1 MPQNGSVMMTAF
13 KSRAATIITNQTAI
27 ACIGLYCLA
36 VVMGFGRFLF
46 TATLPDIMTQLSLST
61 VIAGWLASVNYSG
74 YFIGAL
80 IAMFV
85 PQRLTWQMLIAWT
98 AVSIVTT
105 MLLVLPNLSL
115 NSWYVIRLLSGIASG
130 VAMIL
135 SSSLVI
141 QSFSHERRSV
151 LSALHYA
158 GIGVGISA
166 SAILT
171 WWLLTL
177 GYHFDIIWL
186 AAGIISLPLLWLLY
200 AIRPQ
205 NLISP
210 DLSSSKLS
218 SSNLQFPKRQSSK
231 LSSLKLQ
238 PVKSQPVKLNHSYQR
253 LAIQQTYL
261 NFKRSLYEAVAGHT
275 KAIVLLSAS
284 YVLAGF
290 GYITSATFLPVMA
303 TQRLT
308 TQSYAG
314 LLIWLVVGIFAML
327 SNPIWGALA
336 KRIGETKTLMGLTLL
351 QAFGMCLPIWSDG
364 AIGLYGN
371 AVILGLTFVGMVSM
385 TLNLIK
391 NINPAY
397 SNLLIGLATLAYAIG
412 QFIGPLVTVALAGKQ
427 DNFNAGLLVAASG
440 LLLGLVLVFFFQRQT
455 QRQSSFN

>member
-46 TATLPDIMTQLSLST
+46 TATLPDIMTQLSLTT

-85 PQRLTWQMLIAWT
+85 PQRLTWQMLIFWT
-98 AVSIVTT
+98 IISVITT

-115 NSWYVIRLLSGIASG
+115 NAWYVIRLLAGIASG

-166 SAILT
+166 SAVLT

-186 AAGIISLPLLWLLY
+186 VAGLISLPLLWLLY

-205 NLISP
+205 SLISP
-210 DLSSSKLS
+210 ASH
-218 SSNLQFPKRQSSK
+218 SSNLQAAES
-231 LSSLKLQ
+231 
-238 PVKSQPVKLNHSYQR
+238 NHSNQR
-253 LAIQQTYL
+253 LSIQQAYR
-261 NFKRSLYEAVAGHT
+261 NFKRSLYEAATGHT
-275 KAIVLLSAS
+275 KAIILLSAS

-327 SNPIWGALA
+327 SNPVWGALA
-336 KRIGETKTLMGLTLL
+336 KRIGESKTLMGLTVL
-351 QAFGMCLPIWSDG
+351 QAFGMCLPLWFDG

-412 QFIGPLVTVALAGKQ
+412 QFIGPLVTVALAGQQ
-427 DNFNAGLLVAASG
+427 DNFNAGLMVAAIG
-440 LLLGLVLVFFFQRQT
+440 LLVGLILVFFFQRQT
-455 QRQSSFN
+455 KPRCG

>member
-1 MPQNGSVMMTAF
+1 MPQNGSVMMTAL
-13 KSRAATIITNQTAI
+13 KSRAAIIITNQTAI

-105 MLLVLPNLSL
+105 MLLVVPNLSL
-115 NSWYVIRLLSGIASG
+115 NFWYVIRLLSGIASG

-141 QSFSHERRSV
+141 QSFSDECRSL

-166 SAILT
+166 SAVLT

-186 AAGIISLPLLWLLY
+186 VAGIISLPLLWLLY
-200 AIRPQ
+200 AIRPENSTPFKSKANNSQ
-205 NLISP
+205 TSQLQTSKQQAAELKYGSKR
-210 DLSSSKLS
+210 LS
-218 SSNLQFPKRQSSK
+218 
-231 LSSLKLQ
+231 
-238 PVKSQPVKLNHSYQR
+238 V
-253 LAIQQTYL
+253 QQTYL
-261 NFKRSLYEAVAGHT
+261 NFKRSLYEAAADHT
-275 KAIVLLSAS
+275 KAIALLSAS
-284 YVLAGF
+284 YMLAGF

-351 QAFGMCLPIWSDG
+351 QAFGMCLPILSDG

-397 SNLLIGLATLAYAIG
+397 SNLLIGLATLAYALG
-412 QFIGPLVTVALAGKQ
+412 QFLGPLVTVALAGQ
-427 DNFNAGLLVAASG
+427 DDNFNAGLLVAAAGLMVG
-440 LLLGLVLVFFFQRQT
+440 LLLLLLFRRQPPT
-455 QRQSSFN
+455 TI

>member
-46 TATLPDIMTQLSLST
+46 TATLPDIMTQLSLTT

-105 MLLVLPNLSL
+105 MLLVVPNLSL

-186 AAGIISLPLLWLLY
+186 VAGIISLPLLWLLY
-200 AIRPQ
+200 TIRPQ

-218 SSNLQFPKRQSSK
+218 SFNLQSSK
-231 LSSLKLQ
+231 QEAAELG
-238 PVKSQPVKLNHSYQR
+238 HSNQR
-253 LAIQQTYL
+253 LSIQQTYL
-261 NFKRSLYEAVAGHT
+261 NFKRSLYEAAAGHS
-275 KAIVLLSAS
+275 KAIALLSAS

-351 QAFGMCLPIWSDG
+351 QAFGMCLPIWFDG

-440 LLLGLVLVFFFQRQT
+440 LLIGLVLVFFFQRQT
-455 QRQSSFN
+455 QRQRQSSFN

>member
-1 MPQNGSVMMTAF
+1 MPQNGSVMMTAL
-13 KSRAATIITNQTAI
+13 KSRAATTVTDETAI
-27 ACIGLYCLA
+27 AWIGLYCLA

-61 VIAGWLASVNYSG
+61 VVAGWLASVNYSG

-85 PQRLTWQMLIAWT
+85 PQRLTWQMLISWT
-98 AVSIVTT
+98 IISVITT
-105 MLLVLPNLSL
+105 MLLVVPNLSL
-115 NSWYVIRLLSGIASG
+115 NLWYIIRLLSGIASG

-141 QSFSHERRSV
+141 QSFSDERRSV

-210 DLSSSKLS
+210 DSNSFKTQATKLSTSKL
-218 SSNLQFPKRQSSK
+218 PPI
-231 LSSLKLQ
+231 KLQ
-238 PVKSQPVKLNHSYQR
+238 PVNLNPSNQR
-253 LAIQQTYL
+253 LSVQQTYF
-261 NFKRSLYEAVAGHT
+261 NFKRSLYEAAAGHT

-303 TQRLT
+303 AQRLT
-308 TQSYAG
+308 TQTYAG
-314 LLIWLVVGIFAML
+314 LLIWLVVGVFAML

-336 KRIGETKTLMGLTLL
+336 KRIGETKTLMGLTVL
-351 QAFGMCLPIWSDG
+351 QAFGMCLPIWFDG
-364 AIGLYGN
+364 ALGLYGN

-397 SNLLIGLATLAYAIG
+397 SNLLIGLATLAYAVG
-412 QFIGPLVTVALAGKQ
+412 QFMGPLVTVALAGKH

-440 LLLGLVLVFFFQRQT
+440 LLVGLLLVFFFKRQT

>member
-46 TATLPDIMTQLSLST
+46 TATLPDIMTQLSLTT

-85 PQRLTWQMLIAWT
+85 PQRLTWQMLISWT
-98 AVSIVTT
+98 IISVITT

-115 NSWYVIRLLSGIASG
+115 NAWYVIRLLAGIASG

-166 SAILT
+166 SAVLT

-186 AAGIISLPLLWLLY
+186 VAGLISLPLLWLLY

-205 NLISP
+205 SLISP
-210 DLSSSKLS
+210 ASH
-218 SSNLQFPKRQSSK
+218 SSNLQAAES
-231 LSSLKLQ
+231 
-238 PVKSQPVKLNHSYQR
+238 NHSNQR
-253 LAIQQTYL
+253 LSIQQAYR
-261 NFKRSLYEAVAGHT
+261 NFKRSLYEAATGHT
-275 KAIVLLSAS
+275 KAIILLSAS

-327 SNPIWGALA
+327 SNPVWGALA
-336 KRIGETKTLMGLTLL
+336 KRIGESKTLMGLTVL
-351 QAFGMCLPIWSDG
+351 QAFGMCLPLWFDG

-412 QFIGPLVTVALAGKQ
+412 QFIGPLVTVALAGQQ
-427 DNFNAGLLVAASG
+427 DNFNAGLMVAAIG
-440 LLLGLVLVFFFQRQT
+440 LLVGLILVFFFQRQT
-455 QRQSSFN
+455 KPRCG

>member
-1 MPQNGSVMMTAF
+1 MPQNGSVMMTAL

-105 MLLVLPNLSL
+105 MLLVVPNLSL

-186 AAGIISLPLLWLLY
+186 VAGIISLPLLWLLY
-200 AIRPQ
+200 TIRPQ

-218 SSNLQFPKRQSSK
+218 SFNLQSSK
-231 LSSLKLQ
+231 QEAAELG
-238 PVKSQPVKLNHSYQR
+238 HSNQR
-253 LAIQQTYL
+253 LSIQQTYL

-351 QAFGMCLPIWSDG
+351 QAFGMCLPIWFDG

-455 QRQSSFN
+455 QRQRRQPSFN

>member
-46 TATLPDIMTQLSLST
+46 TATLPDIMTQLSLTT

-85 PQRLTWQMLIAWT
+85 PQRLTWQMLISWT
-98 AVSIVTT
+98 IISVITT

-115 NSWYVIRLLSGIASG
+115 NAWYVIRLLAGIASG

-166 SAILT
+166 SAVLT

-186 AAGIISLPLLWLLY
+186 VAGLISLPLLWLLY

-205 NLISP
+205 SLISP
-210 DLSSSKLS
+210 ASH
-218 SSNLQFPKRQSSK
+218 SSNLQAAES
-231 LSSLKLQ
+231 
-238 PVKSQPVKLNHSYQR
+238 NHSNQR
-253 LAIQQTYL
+253 LSIQQAYR
-261 NFKRSLYEAVAGHT
+261 NFKRSLYEAATGHT
-275 KAIVLLSAS
+275 KAIILLSAS

-308 TQSYAG
+308 AQSYAG

-327 SNPIWGALA
+327 SNPVWGALA
-336 KRIGETKTLMGLTLL
+336 KRIGESKTLMGLTLL
-351 QAFGMCLPIWSDG
+351 QAFGMCLPLWFDG

-412 QFIGPLVTVALAGKQ
+412 QFIGPLVTVALAGQQ
-427 DNFNAGLLVAASG
+427 DNFNAGLMVAAIG
-440 LLLGLVLVFFFQRQT
+440 LLVGLILVFFFQRQT
-455 QRQSSFN
+455 KPRCG

>member
-13 KSRAATIITNQTAI
+13 KSRAANIITNQTAI

-105 MLLVLPNLSL
+105 MLLVVPNLSL
-115 NSWYVIRLLSGIASG
+115 NLWYLIRLLSGIASG

-141 QSFSHERRSV
+141 QSFSDDRRSV

-166 SAILT
+166 SAVLT

-186 AAGIISLPLLWLLY
+186 VAGIISLPLLWLLY
-200 AIRPQ
+200 AIRPE
-205 NLISP
+205 NSTP
-210 DLSSSKLS
+210 FKSKANNS
-218 SSNLQFPKRQSSK
+218 QTSQLQTSK
-231 LSSLKLQ
+231 QQAAELKYG
-238 PVKSQPVKLNHSYQR
+238 SQR
-253 LAIQQTYL
+253 LSVQQIYL
-261 NFKRSLYEAVAGHT
+261 NFKHSLYEAVAGHT

-303 TQRLT
+303 AQRLA
-308 TQSYAG
+308 TQSYVG

-336 KRIGETKTLMGLTLL
+336 KRIGETKTLIGLTLL
-351 QAFGMCLPIWSDG
+351 QAFGMGLPIWFDG
-364 AIGLYGN
+364 SIGLYGN

-412 QFIGPLVTVALAGKQ
+412 QFMGPLVTVALAGKQ

-440 LLLGLVLVFFFQRQT
+440 LLIGLVLVFFFQRQT
-455 QRQSSFN
+455 QSSFN

>member
-1 MPQNGSVMMTAF
+1 MPQNGSVMMTVL
-13 KSRAATIITNQTAI
+13 KSRATIIITNQTAI

-105 MLLVLPNLSL
+105 MLLVVPNLSL
-115 NSWYVIRLLSGIASG
+115 NLWYVIRLLSGIASG

-166 SAILT
+166 SAVLT

-186 AAGIISLPLLWLLY
+186 VAGIISLPLLWLLY
-200 AIRPQ
+200 AIRPE
-205 NLISP
+205 NSTP
-210 DLSSSKLS
+210 FKSKANNS
-218 SSNLQFPKRQSSK
+218 QTSQLQTSK
-231 LSSLKLQ
+231 QQAAELKYG
-238 PVKSQPVKLNHSYQR
+238 SQR
-253 LAIQQTYL
+253 LSVQQTYL
-261 NFKRSLYEAVAGHT
+261 NFKHSLYEAVAGHT

-303 TQRLT
+303 AQRLT

-351 QAFGMCLPIWSDG
+351 QAFGMGLPIGFDG

-412 QFIGPLVTVALAGKQ
+412 QFMGPLVTVALAGKT
-427 DNFNAGLLVAASG
+427 DNFNAGLLVAAIG
-440 LLLGLVLVFFFQRQT
+440 LLLGLILVFFFRRQT
-455 QRQSSFN
+455 QSHS

>member
-13 KSRAATIITNQTAI
+13 KSRAATIITDQTAI

-85 PQRLTWQMLIAWT
+85 PQRLTWQMLIALT

-105 MLLVLPNLSL
+105 ILLVVPNLSL
-115 NSWYVIRLLSGIASG
+115 SIWYVIRLLSGIASG

-141 QSFSHERRSV
+141 QSFSDERRSV

-166 SAILT
+166 SAVLT

-186 AAGIISLPLLWLLY
+186 VAGIISLPLLWLLY

-218 SSNLQFPKRQSSK
+218 SSNLQSSK
-231 LSSLKLQ
+231 QEAAELG
-238 PVKSQPVKLNHSYQR
+238 HSNQR
-253 LAIQQTYL
+253 LSIQQTYL
-261 NFKRSLYEAVAGHT
+261 NFKRSLYEAAAGHT
-275 KAIVLLSAS
+275 KAIALLSAS

-412 QFIGPLVTVALAGKQ
+412 QFMGPLVTVALAGKH

-440 LLLGLVLVFFFQRQT
+440 LLIGLVLVFFFQRQT
-455 QRQSSFN
+455 QRQSFF

>member
-105 MLLVLPNLSL
+105 MLLVVPNLSL

-166 SAILT
+166 SAVLT

-186 AAGIISLPLLWLLY
+186 VAGIISLPLLWLLY
-200 AIRPQ
+200 TIRPQ

-218 SSNLQFPKRQSSK
+218 SFNLQSSK
-231 LSSLKLQ
+231 QEAAELG
-238 PVKSQPVKLNHSYQR
+238 HSNQR
-253 LAIQQTYL
+253 LSIQQTYL

-351 QAFGMCLPIWSDG
+351 QAFGMCLPIWFDG

-455 QRQSSFN
+455 QRQRQSSFN

>member
-13 KSRAATIITNQTAI
+13 KSRAANIITNQTAI

-105 MLLVLPNLSL
+105 MLLVVPNLSL

-186 AAGIISLPLLWLLY
+186 LAGLISLPLLWLLY

-205 NLISP
+205 NST
-210 DLSSSKLS
+210 LSSSKVCKSPTSQLKS
-218 SSNLQFPKRQSSK
+218 SEQQAAE
-231 LSSLKLQ
+231 
-238 PVKSQPVKLNHSYQR
+238 LNHSNQR
-253 LAIQQTYL
+253 LSIQQTYL

-412 QFIGPLVTVALAGKQ
+412 QFMGPLVTVALAGKQ

-455 QRQSSFN
+455 QRQSQSSFN